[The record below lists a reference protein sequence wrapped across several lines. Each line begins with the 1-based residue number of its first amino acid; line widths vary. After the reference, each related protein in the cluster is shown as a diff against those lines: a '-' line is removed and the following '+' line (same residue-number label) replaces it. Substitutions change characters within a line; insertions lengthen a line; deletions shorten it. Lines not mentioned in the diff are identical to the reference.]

1 MTTETATKRSLITF
15 FDSGSRWQKAG
26 RLREYIA
33 VTAPLGPAGVAIAC
47 VHRDAATQ
55 RWFSQVQV
63 DGRMWP
69 PEVRL
74 SVEQAHGWNG
84 GAGFWWRNFAALPEA
99 THAAERL
106 IQDLFCCRCWVVCHQ
121 PLRRTAR
128 TQRCTAPASTTPPS
142 TTPTAAAR
150 KSGSVKTSGL
160 SLCSCANGSK
170 TKPCQNQISI
180 TPPLYAI

>member
-26 RLREYIA
+26 LLREYIA

-106 IQDLFCCRCWVVCHQ
+106 IQDLIDAH
-121 PLRRTAR
+121 
-128 TQRCTAPASTTPPS
+128 
-142 TTPTAAAR
+142 AAAAAAEVR
-150 KSGSVKTSGL
+150 EL
-160 SLCSCANGSK
+160 DC
-170 TKPCQNQISI
+170 
-180 TPPLYAI
+180 TPSEYEMTGRAEMDAFLAEQ

>member
-15 FDSGSRWQKAG
+15 FDAGSRWQKAG

-47 VHRDAATQ
+47 VHRDVATQ

-69 PEVRL
+69 PEVHL
-74 SVEQAHGWNG
+74 PVEQAHGWNG

-99 THAAERL
+99 TRAAAAAAEVGEP
-106 IQDLFCCRCWVVCHQ
+106 D
-121 PLRRTAR
+121 
-128 TQRCTAPASTTPPS
+128 CTPS
-142 TTPTAAAR
+142 EYEMTGRAEMDAFLAE
-150 KSGSVKTSGL
+150 
-160 SLCSCANGSK
+160 
-170 TKPCQNQISI
+170 Q
-180 TPPLYAI
+180 